1 MSKKLRSKIISEINE
16 NRISTVEVCDILNK
30 SGSIEGVTPLSPGQ
44 FAVGEAFY
52 VYASEESNY
61 DLHSQISNAPK
72 DSIVF
77 IDVINCKGR
86 APIGDIIAK
95 YLHLYRKV
103 NAIVVNGPVR
113 DAHTLIK
120 ENRPIWCKGVT
131 PIGCFN
137 ENRDATKD
145 SVSIAKKASRKFRD
159 SIIICDDSGIAIIP
173 KKEIT
178 DNILKK
184 LKWIELQ
191 EDIWY
196 HCIDTLKWDTYRTIA
211 KKDYLVKKNVIS
223 EEILKKL
230 KEFKYE

>member
-1 MSKKLRSKIISEINE
+1 MI
-16 NRISTVEVCDILNK
+16 
-30 SGSIEGVTPLSPGQ
+30 PLSPGQ

-52 VYASEESNY
+52 VYASEESNH
-61 DLHSQISNAPK
+61 DLHSQISRAPQ

-77 IDVINCKGR
+77 IDVINCNGR
-86 APIGDIIAK
+86 APVGDIMAK

-103 NAIVVNGPVR
+103 KAIVVNGPVR

-137 ENRDATKD
+137 EHRSLSAK
-145 SVSIAKKASRKFRD
+145 SREIAKKGATRFNN
-159 SIIICDDSGIAIIP
+159 SIITCDDSGIAIIP

-178 DNILKK
+178 NNILEK
-184 LKWIELQ
+184 LQLIELQ

-196 HCIDTLKWDTYRTIA
+196 HCIDTLKWDTYQTIA
-211 KKDYLVKKNVIS
+211 KKDYLTKKNVIS

-230 KEFKYE
+230 KEFKYEK